1 MLRIKRF
8 SFFTLFLLISTLS
21 ADKIAVATKVKGL
34 VEIMKVGKKEFLSL
48 KAGSILVD
56 GDKIRTGS
64 SGFVAIIFID
74 DRSILKIKENS
85 ILTLNGQRK
94 RGSISKEINL
104 QGGSL
109 RAQVTD
115 QNRKNFTIE
124 SSVSVASVKG
134 TDFWFINDYDNGQ
147 DFIHGL
153 DGLIELTNKN
163 SGISVDIEAGITGFS
178 NIDGN
183 LQTKKTDP
191 KTLPAD
197 EVDPETKTNSIEIEF
212 LDSTGK
218 KKKLIINYR

>member
-1 MLRIKRF
+1 MPVKIMLTCV
-8 SFFTLFLLISTLS
+8 FFISS
-21 ADKIAVATKVKGL
+21 IFPQDQIAVSTKVFGN
-34 VEIMKVGKKEFLSL
+34 VEIFKKKGSSVEL
-48 KAGSILVD
+48 KQGSILSI
-56 GDKIRTGS
+56 GDQIKTSRGS
-64 SGFVAIIFID
+64 FAAIIFID

-94 RGSISKEINL
+94 RGAISKEINL

-134 TDFWFINDYDNGQ
+134 TDFWFINDNDNGQ

-191 KTLPAD
+191 KILPAD
-197 EVDPETKTNSIEIEF
+197 EVDSESKINSIEIEF

>member
-1 MLRIKRF
+1 MVTCVF
-8 SFFTLFLLISTLS
+8 LISS
-21 ADKIAVATKVKGL
+21 IFAQDQMAVTTKVFGN
-34 VEIMKVGKKEFLSL
+34 VEIFKKKGSSVEL
-48 KAGSILVD
+48 KQGSILSI
-56 GDKIRTGS
+56 GDQIKTSRGS
-64 SGFVAIIFID
+64 FAAIIFID
-74 DRSILKIKENS
+74 DRSVLKIKENS
-85 ILTLNGQRK
+85 TLTLNGQRK

-115 QNRKNFTIE
+115 NNRKNFTIE

-134 TDFWFINDYDNGQ
+134 TDFWFINDKDNGQ

-163 SGISVDIEAGITGFS
+163 SGLSVDIEAGITGFS

-191 KTLPAD
+191 KILPAD
-197 EVDPETKTNSIEIEF
+197 EVDPESKTNSIEIEF

>member
-1 MLRIKRF
+1 MVACVF
-8 SFFTLFLLISTLS
+8 LISSLF
-21 ADKIAVATKVKGL
+21 AQDQIAVTTKVFGY
-34 VEIMKVGKKEFLSL
+34 VEIFKKKESSVEL
-48 KAGSILVD
+48 KQGSILSI
-56 GDKIRTGS
+56 GDQIKTSRGS
-64 SGFVAIIFID
+64 FAAIIFID

-85 ILTLNGQRK
+85 ILTLNGQIK
-94 RGSISKEINL
+94 RGSIFKEINL

-109 RAQVTD
+109 RAQVND

-134 TDFWFINDYDNGQ
+134 TDFWFINDNDNGQ

-191 KTLPAD
+191 KILPAD
-197 EVDPETKTNSIEIEF
+197 EVDPETKTNTIEIEF

>member
-1 MLRIKRF
+1 MVACVF
-8 SFFTLFLLISTLS
+8 LISSLF
-21 ADKIAVATKVKGL
+21 AQDQIAVTSKVFGN
-34 VEIMKVGKKEFLSL
+34 VEIFKKKGSSVEL
-48 KAGSILVD
+48 KQGSILSI
-56 GDKIRTGS
+56 GDQIKTSRGS
-64 SGFVAIIFID
+64 FAAIIFID

-134 TDFWFINDYDNGQ
+134 TDFWFINDNDNGQ

-153 DGLIELTNKN
+153 DGLIVLTNKN

-191 KTLPAD
+191 KILPAD

-218 KKKLIINYR
+218 KKKLLINYR

>member
-1 MLRIKRF
+1 MVTYVF
-8 SFFTLFLLISTLS
+8 LISS
-21 ADKIAVATKVKGL
+21 VFAQDQMAVTTKVFGN
-34 VEIMKVGKKEFLSL
+34 VEIFKKKGASL
-48 KAGSILVD
+48 KLKQGSILSI
-56 GDKIRTGS
+56 GDQIKTSRGS
-64 SGFVAIIFID
+64 FAAIIFID

-85 ILTLNGQRK
+85 ILTINGQRK

-104 QGGSL
+104 QGGIL

-115 QNRKNFTIE
+115 QNRKNFIIE

-134 TDFWFINDYDNGQ
+134 TDFWFISHNDNGQ

-178 NIDGN
+178 SIDGN

-191 KTLPAD
+191 KILPAD
-197 EVDPETKTNSIEIEF
+197 EVDTETKTNSIEIEF

>member
-1 MLRIKRF
+1 MPVKTMVTC
-8 SFFTLFLLISTLS
+8 FFLIPSLF
-21 ADKIAVATKVKGL
+21 AQDQIAVTTKVFGN
-34 VEIMKVGKKEFLSL
+34 VEIFKKKGSSL
-48 KAGSILVD
+48 KLKQGSILSI
-56 GDKIRTGS
+56 GDQIKTSRGS
-64 SGFVAIIFID
+64 FAAIIFID

-94 RGSISKEINL
+94 KGSISKEINL

-134 TDFWFINDYDNGQ
+134 TDFWFINDNDNGQ

-153 DGLIELTNKN
+153 DGLIELTNKD
-163 SGISVDIEAGITGFS
+163 SGLSVDIEAGITGFS

-191 KTLPAD
+191 KILPAD
-197 EVDPETKTNSIEIEF
+197 EVDPESKTNSIEIEF

>member
-1 MLRIKRF
+1 MVTCVF
-8 SFFTLFLLISTLS
+8 LISS
-21 ADKIAVATKVKGL
+21 IFAQDQMAVTTKVFGN
-34 VEIMKVGKKEFLSL
+34 VEIFKKKGSSVEL
-48 KAGSILVD
+48 KQGSILSI
-56 GDKIRTGS
+56 GDQIKTSRGS
-64 SGFVAIIFID
+64 FAAIIFID

-85 ILTLNGQRK
+85 ILTLNGQIK
-94 RGSISKEINL
+94 RGSIFKEINL

-115 QNRKNFTIE
+115 QNRKNFIIE

-134 TDFWFINDYDNGQ
+134 TDFWFINDYENGQ

-191 KTLPAD
+191 KILPAD
-197 EVDPETKTNSIEIEF
+197 EVDPESKTNSIEIEF

>member
-1 MLRIKRF
+1 MPVKTMVTCVFLT
-8 SFFTLFLLISTLS
+8 SSLF
-21 ADKIAVATKVKGL
+21 AQDQIAVTTKVFGN
-34 VEIMKVGKKEFLSL
+34 VEIFKEKGSFIEL
-48 KAGSILVD
+48 KQGSILSI
-56 GDKIRTGS
+56 GDQIKTSKGS
-64 SGFVAIIFID
+64 FAAIIFID

-85 ILTLNGQRK
+85 IVTINGQRK
-94 RGSISKEINL
+94 KGFISKEINL
-104 QGGSL
+104 QGGTL

-191 KTLPAD
+191 KILPAD

>member
-1 MLRIKRF
+1 MVTCVF
-8 SFFTLFLLISTLS
+8 LISS
-21 ADKIAVATKVKGL
+21 IFSQDQMAVTTKVFGN
-34 VEIMKVGKKEFLSL
+34 VEIFKKKGSSVEL
-48 KAGSILVD
+48 KQGSILSI
-56 GDKIRTGS
+56 GDQIKTSRGS
-64 SGFVAIIFID
+64 FAAIIFID

-134 TDFWFINDYDNGQ
+134 TDFWFINDNDNGQ
-147 DFIHGL
+147 DFIQGL
-153 DGLIELTNKN
+153 DGLIALTNKN
-163 SGISVDIEAGITGFS
+163 SGISVDIGAGITGFS

-191 KTLPAD
+191 KILPAD
-197 EVDPETKTNSIEIEF
+197 EIYPESKTNSIEIEF

>member
-1 MLRIKRF
+1 MPVKIMLTCVF
-8 SFFTLFLLISTLS
+8 LISS
-21 ADKIAVATKVKGL
+21 IFPQDQIAVSTKVFGN
-34 VEIMKVGKKEFLSL
+34 VEIFKKKGTSL
-48 KAGSILVD
+48 KLKQGSILSI
-56 GDKIRTGS
+56 GDQIKTSRGS
-64 SGFVAIIFID
+64 FAAIIFID

-94 RGSISKEINL
+94 RGAISKEINL

-134 TDFWFINDYDNGQ
+134 TDFWFINDNDNGQ

-191 KTLPAD
+191 KILPAD
-197 EVDPETKTNSIEIEF
+197 EVDPEIKTNSIEIEF
-212 LDSTGK
+212 LDSNGK

>member
-1 MLRIKRF
+1 MPVKIILIYALLIT
-8 SFFTLFLLISTLS
+8 TLF
-21 ADKIAVATKVKGL
+21 AQDQMAVTTKVFGN
-34 VEIMKVGKKEFLSL
+34 VEIFKKKGASL
-48 KAGSILVD
+48 KLKQGSILSI
-56 GDKIRTGS
+56 GDQIKTSRGS
-64 SGFVAIIFID
+64 FAAIIFID

-85 ILTLNGQRK
+85 ILTLNGKRK
-94 RGSISKEINL
+94 RGAISKEINL

-134 TDFWFINDYDNGQ
+134 TDFWFINDNDNGQ

-178 NIDGN
+178 SIDGN

-191 KTLPAD
+191 KILPAD

>member
-1 MLRIKRF
+1 M
-8 SFFTLFLLISTLS
+8 
-21 ADKIAVATKVKGL
+21 
-34 VEIMKVGKKEFLSL
+34 
-48 KAGSILVD
+48 
-56 GDKIRTGS
+56 
-64 SGFVAIIFID
+64 
-74 DRSILKIKENS
+74 
-85 ILTLNGQRK
+85 
-94 RGSISKEINL
+94 
-104 QGGSL
+104 

-115 QNRKNFTIE
+115 QNKKNFTIE

-134 TDFWFINDYDNGQ
+134 TDFWFINDIDNGQ

-191 KTLPAD
+191 KILPAD

>member
-1 MLRIKRF
+1 MPVKTMVTCVF
-8 SFFTLFLLISTLS
+8 LISSLF
-21 ADKIAVATKVKGL
+21 AQDQMAVTTKVFGN
-34 VEIMKVGKKEFLSL
+34 VEIFKKKGSSVEL
-48 KAGSILVD
+48 KQGSILSI
-56 GDKIRTGS
+56 GDQIKTSRGS
-64 SGFVAIIFID
+64 FAAIIFID

-134 TDFWFINDYDNGQ
+134 TDFWFINDYENGQ

-191 KTLPAD
+191 KILPAD

>member
-1 MLRIKRF
+1 MVTCVF
-8 SFFTLFLLISTLS
+8 LISFLF
-21 ADKIAVATKVKGL
+21 AQDQMAVTTKVFGN
-34 VEIMKVGKKEFLSL
+34 VEIFKKKGSSVEL
-48 KAGSILVD
+48 KQGSILSI
-56 GDKIRTGS
+56 GDQIRTSRGS
-64 SGFVAIIFID
+64 FAAIIFID

-94 RGSISKEINL
+94 RGAISKEMNL

-134 TDFWFINDYDNGQ
+134 TDFWFINDNDNGQ

-191 KTLPAD
+191 KILPSD

>member
-1 MLRIKRF
+1 MPVKIILIYALLIT
-8 SFFTLFLLISTLS
+8 TLF
-21 ADKIAVATKVKGL
+21 AQDQMAVTTKVFGN
-34 VEIMKVGKKEFLSL
+34 VEIFKKKGASL
-48 KAGSILVD
+48 KLKQGSILSI
-56 GDKIRTGS
+56 GDQIKTSRGS
-64 SGFVAIIFID
+64 FAAIIFID

-85 ILTLNGQRK
+85 ILTLNGKRK
-94 RGSISKEINL
+94 RGAISKEINL

-134 TDFWFINDYDNGQ
+134 TDFWFINDNDNGQ

-163 SGISVDIEAGITGFS
+163 SGIRVDIEAGITGFS
-178 NIDGN
+178 SIDGN

-191 KTLPAD
+191 KILPED
-197 EVDPETKTNSIEIEF
+197 EEDPETKTNSIEIEF

>member
-1 MLRIKRF
+1 MPIKIIVSCVF
-8 SFFTLFLLISTLS
+8 LISSLFS
-21 ADKIAVATKVKGL
+21 QDQMAVTTKVFGN
-34 VEIMKVGKKEFLSL
+34 VEIFKKKGSTVEL
-48 KAGSILVD
+48 KQGSILSI
-56 GDKIRTGS
+56 GDQIKTSKGS
-64 SGFVAIIFID
+64 FAAIIFID
-74 DRSILKIKENS
+74 DKSILKIKENS

-94 RGSISKEINL
+94 RGSIFKEINL

-134 TDFWFINDYDNGQ
+134 TDFWFINDNDNGQ
-147 DFIHGL
+147 DFVHGL

-191 KTLPAD
+191 KILPAD

>member
-1 MLRIKRF
+1 MPAKLIVCVF
-8 SFFTLFLLISTLS
+8 LISSLF
-21 ADKIAVATKVKGL
+21 AQDQIAVTTKVFGN
-34 VEIMKVGKKEFLSL
+34 VEIFKKKGSSVEL
-48 KAGSILVD
+48 KQGSILSI
-56 GDKIRTGS
+56 GDQIKTSRGS
-64 SGFVAIIFID
+64 FAAIIFID

-134 TDFWFINDYDNGQ
+134 TDFWFINDNDNGQ

-153 DGLIELTNKN
+153 DGLIDLTNKN

-191 KTLPAD
+191 KILPAD
-197 EVDPETKTNSIEIEF
+197 EVDLETKTNSIEIEF

-218 KKKLIINYR
+218 KKKFIINYR

>member
-1 MLRIKRF
+1 M
-8 SFFTLFLLISTLS
+8 
-21 ADKIAVATKVKGL
+21 AVTTKVFGN
-34 VEIMKVGKKEFLSL
+34 VEIFKKKGSSVEL
-48 KAGSILVD
+48 KQGSILSI
-56 GDKIRTGS
+56 GDQIKTSRGS
-64 SGFVAIIFID
+64 FAAIIFID
-74 DRSILKIKENS
+74 DRSVLKIKENS
-85 ILTLNGQRK
+85 TLTLNGQRK

-115 QNRKNFTIE
+115 NNRKNFTIE

-134 TDFWFINDYDNGQ
+134 TDFWFINDKDNGQ

-191 KTLPAD
+191 KILPAD

>member
-1 MLRIKRF
+1 MHVKIMVTCVF
-8 SFFTLFLLISTLS
+8 LISS
-21 ADKIAVATKVKGL
+21 IFAQDQMAVTTKVFGN
-34 VEIMKVGKKEFLSL
+34 VEIFKKKGTSL
-48 KAGSILVD
+48 KLKQGSILSI
-56 GDKIRTGS
+56 GDQIKTSRGS
-64 SGFVAIIFID
+64 FAAIIFID

-94 RGSISKEINL
+94 RGAISKEMNL

-134 TDFWFINDYDNGQ
+134 TDFWFINDNDNGQ

-153 DGLIELTNKN
+153 DGLIALTNKN
-163 SGISVDIEAGITGFS
+163 SGISVDIKAGITGFS

>member
-1 MLRIKRF
+1 MITCVF
-8 SFFTLFLLISTLS
+8 IISS
-21 ADKIAVATKVKGL
+21 IFAQDQMAVTTKVFGN
-34 VEIMKVGKKEFLSL
+34 VEIFKKKGSSVEL
-48 KAGSILVD
+48 KQGSILSI
-56 GDKIRTGS
+56 GDQIKTSRGS
-64 SGFVAIIFID
+64 FAAIIFID

-115 QNRKNFTIE
+115 QTRKNFTIE

-134 TDFWFINDYDNGQ
+134 TDFWFINDNDNGQ
-147 DFIHGL
+147 DFVHGL

-178 NIDGN
+178 TIDGN

-191 KTLPAD
+191 KILPVD
-197 EVDPETKTNSIEIEF
+197 EVDPESKTNSIEIEF

>member
-1 MLRIKRF
+1 MPVKTIVICVF
-8 SFFTLFLLISTLS
+8 LISSLFGQ
-21 ADKIAVATKVKGL
+21 DQIAVTTKVFGN
-34 VEIMKVGKKEFLSL
+34 VEIFKKKGSSVEL
-48 KAGSILVD
+48 KQGSILSI
-56 GDKIRTGS
+56 GDQIKTSRGS
-64 SGFVAIIFID
+64 FAAIIFID

-134 TDFWFINDYDNGQ
+134 TDFWFINDNENGQ

-153 DGLIELTNKN
+153 DGLIKLTNKN

-191 KTLPAD
+191 KILPAD

>member
-1 MLRIKRF
+1 MVTCVF
-8 SFFTLFLLISTLS
+8 LISSIFAQDQMALT
-21 ADKIAVATKVKGL
+21 TKVFGN
-34 VEIMKVGKKEFLSL
+34 VEIFKKKGSSIQL
-48 KAGSILVD
+48 KQGSILSI
-56 GDKIRTGS
+56 GDQIKTSRGS
-64 SGFVAIIFID
+64 FAAIIFID

-85 ILTLNGQRK
+85 ILTINGQRK

-115 QNRKNFTIE
+115 NNRKNFTIE

-134 TDFWFINDYDNGQ
+134 TDFWFINDKDNGQ

-191 KTLPAD
+191 KILPAD

>member
-1 MLRIKRF
+1 MPLKIMVTC
-8 SFFTLFLLISTLS
+8 FFLISS
-21 ADKIAVATKVKGL
+21 IFAQDQMAVTTKVFGN
-34 VEIMKVGKKEFLSL
+34 VEIFKKKGSSVEL
-48 KAGSILVD
+48 KQGSILSI
-56 GDKIRTGS
+56 GDQIKTSRGS
-64 SGFVAIIFID
+64 FAAIIFID

-94 RGSISKEINL
+94 RGSIFKEINL

-115 QNRKNFTIE
+115 QKMKNFTIE

-134 TDFWFINDYDNGQ
+134 TDFWFINDKDNGQ

-163 SGISVDIEAGITGFS
+163 SGLSVDIEAGITGFS

-191 KTLPAD
+191 KILPAD
-197 EVDPETKTNSIEIEF
+197 EVDPESKTNSIEIEF

>member
-1 MLRIKRF
+1 MPAKLMVACVF
-8 SFFTLFLLISTLS
+8 LISPLF
-21 ADKIAVATKVKGL
+21 AQDQIAVTTKVFGY
-34 VEIMKVGKKEFLSL
+34 VEIFKKKGSSVEL
-48 KAGSILVD
+48 KQGSILSI
-56 GDKIRTGS
+56 GDQIKTSRGS
-64 SGFVAIIFID
+64 FTAIIFID

-85 ILTLNGQRK
+85 ILTLNGQIK
-94 RGSISKEINL
+94 RGSIFKEINL

-115 QNRKNFTIE
+115 QNRKNFIIE

-134 TDFWFINDYDNGQ
+134 TDFWFINDNDNGQ
-147 DFIHGL
+147 DFVHGL

-191 KTLPAD
+191 KILPAD
-197 EVDPETKTNSIEIEF
+197 ELDTETKINSIEIEF

>member
-1 MLRIKRF
+1 MPVKTMVTC
-8 SFFTLFLLISTLS
+8 FFLIPSLF
-21 ADKIAVATKVKGL
+21 AQDQIAVTTKVFGN
-34 VEIMKVGKKEFLSL
+34 VEIFKKKGSSVEL
-48 KAGSILVD
+48 KQGSILSI
-56 GDKIRTGS
+56 GDQIKTSRGS
-64 SGFVAIIFID
+64 FAAIIFID

-134 TDFWFINDYDNGQ
+134 TDFWFINDNDNGQ

-153 DGLIELTNKN
+153 EGLIELTNKN

-191 KTLPAD
+191 KILPAD

>member
-1 MLRIKRF
+1 MPVKTMVTCVF
-8 SFFTLFLLISTLS
+8 LISYLFAQDQIGVT
-21 ADKIAVATKVKGL
+21 TKVFGN
-34 VEIMKVGKKEFLSL
+34 VEIFKKKGSSIKL
-48 KAGSILVD
+48 KQGSILSI
-56 GDKIRTGS
+56 GDQIKTSRGS
-64 SGFVAIIFID
+64 FAAIIFID

-94 RGSISKEINL
+94 RGAISKEINL

-134 TDFWFINDYDNGQ
+134 TDFWFINDNDNGQ
-147 DFIHGL
+147 DFVHGL

-191 KTLPAD
+191 KILPAD

>member
-1 MLRIKRF
+1 MTVKIMVTYVF
-8 SFFTLFLLISTLS
+8 LISS
-21 ADKIAVATKVKGL
+21 VFAQDQMAVTTKVFGN
-34 VEIMKVGKKEFLSL
+34 VEIFKKKGSSVKL
-48 KAGSILVD
+48 KQGSILSI
-56 GDKIRTGS
+56 GDQIKTSRGS
-64 SGFVAIIFID
+64 FAAIIFID

-134 TDFWFINDYDNGQ
+134 TDFWFINDNENGQ

-153 DGLIELTNKN
+153 DGLIKLTNKN

-191 KTLPAD
+191 KILPAD

>member
-1 MLRIKRF
+1 MLICVF
-8 SFFTLFLLISTLS
+8 LISS
-21 ADKIAVATKVKGL
+21 VFAQDQMAVTTKVFGN
-34 VEIMKVGKKEFLSL
+34 VEIFKKKGSSVEL
-48 KAGSILVD
+48 KQGSILSI
-56 GDKIRTGS
+56 GDQIKTSRGS
-64 SGFVAIIFID
+64 FAAIIFID

-134 TDFWFINDYDNGQ
+134 TDFWFINDNDNGQ

-191 KTLPAD
+191 KILPAD